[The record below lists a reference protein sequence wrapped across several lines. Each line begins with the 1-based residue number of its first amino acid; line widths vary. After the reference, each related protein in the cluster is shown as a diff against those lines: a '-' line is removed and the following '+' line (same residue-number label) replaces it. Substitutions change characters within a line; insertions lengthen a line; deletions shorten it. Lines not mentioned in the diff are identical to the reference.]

1 MERLHMHKITRAYAI
16 TLTFFSLMSCAM
28 PVVAKPATTVS
39 KKPDNSGVQFVQ
51 QPEFPD
57 NGTPVGRRQGAAGR
71 GNCTV
76 DQPLTALVPAFN
88 KTLNEGQGKAT
99 YVWAKTVDEY
109 PTFWYYLPYS
119 PKSLRSIE
127 FVLQDGEDDVYR
139 TAVALPQRPG
149 IVSFRL
155 PSTAKPLE
163 INKPYHWFFKINF
176 NCDSQQLSDGKDYV
190 EGWVQRVQLNPNLA
204 RQLKAASPQQ
214 RAALYAAN
222 GIWHEALTTLAAL
235 RLVDA
240 EDATLKEDWTGLL
253 QSTGLADIASKPIVQ
268 CCTLK

>member
-1 MERLHMHKITRAYAI
+1 MQKITRAYAI
-16 TLTFFSLMSCAM
+16 TLAFVSSISYAI
-28 PVVAKPATTVS
+28 PVLAQPAATVS
-39 KKPDNSGVQFVQ
+39 KIPDNLGSHFVQ

-57 NGTPVGRRQGAAGR
+57 SGTPVGRRRGAAGR

-76 DQPLTALVPAFN
+76 DQPLTALVPAIN
-88 KTLNEGQGKAT
+88 KTLDEGQGKAT
-99 YVWAKTVDEY
+99 YVWAKTVAER
-109 PTFWYYLPYS
+109 PTFSYYLPYS

-127 FVLQDGEDDVYR
+127 FVLQKGEDDVYR
-139 TAVALPQRPG
+139 APVALPQRPG
-149 IVSFRL
+149 IVSVSL

-163 INKPYHWFFKINF
+163 IGEKYHWFLKISM

-190 EGWVQRVQLNPNLA
+190 EGWVQRVELNPNLA
-204 RQLKAASPQQ
+204 RQLEAATPQQ

-235 RLVDA
+235 RLVNA
-240 EDATLKEDWTGLL
+240 EDATLKDDWTELL
-253 QSTGLADIASKPIVQ
+253 QSTGLADIASKPIVP